1 MGAPYPL
8 TDAILVLQTA
18 GTHILPANVSHAV
31 VIPLP
36 SVSLSSAHC
45 RPLRVVHS
53 ALCTRVLL
61 NLRKAA
67 AADSSGGRI
76 TGADDL
82 TRHTTLAFAPGG
94 QNTVSSSDSEGLSS
108 RDMGEYSYH
117 EV

>member
-1 MGAPYPL
+1 M
-8 TDAILVLQTA
+8 
-18 GTHILPANVSHAV
+18 
-31 VIPLP
+31 
-36 SVSLSSAHC
+36 
-45 RPLRVVHS
+45 VHS

-108 RDMGEYSYH
+108 RDLDEYSYH